1 MDMTAERA
9 QRVVAVDYGEARMGL
24 AGTDALGLL
33 AHPIQ
38 TIPARPWLVAAEK
51 IAEVVAARGAG
62 TVVIGLPVRMDG
74 TEGTVAAKVR
84 RFAAELAQQLPAGVE
99 IVFQDEYGSTMAAAE
114 QLRVSGRRSRSH
126 RPVIDQAAAVVI
138 LEEWL
143 AARGGAVGGI

>member
-1 MDMTAERA
+1 
-9 QRVVAVDYGEARMGL
+9 MGL
-24 AGTDALGLL
+24 AGTDALGVM

-51 IAEVVAARGAG
+51 IAEVVTGRGAD

-84 RFAAELAQQLPAGVE
+84 RFAAELARQLPTGVE
-99 IVFQDEYGSTMAAAE
+99 ITFQDEYGSTMAAAE
-114 QLRVSGRRSRSH
+114 QLRVAGRRSRSH
-126 RPVIDQAAAVVI
+126 RPVIDQVAAVVI

-143 AARGGAVGGI
+143 ASRGGLADGGEYR

>member
-62 TVVIGLPVRMDG
+62 TVVMGLPVRMDG

-84 RFAAELAQQLPAGVE
+84 RFAAELAQQLPAGVG

-138 LEEWL
+138 LEEWM
-143 AARGGAVGGI
+143 AARDGAVGGI

>member
-1 MDMTAERA
+1 MTAERA

-62 TVVIGLPVRMDG
+62 TVVMGLPVRMDG

-84 RFAAELAQQLPAGVE
+84 RFAAELAQQLPAGVG

-138 LEEWL
+138 LEEWM
-143 AARGGAVGGI
+143 AARDGAVGGI

>member
-51 IAEVVAARGAG
+51 IAEVVAERGAG

-84 RFAAELAQQLPAGVE
+84 RFAAELAQQLSAGVE

-138 LEEWL
+138 LEEWM
-143 AARGGAVGGI
+143 AARDGAPRGH

>member
-9 QRVVAVDYGEARMGL
+9 RRVVAVDYGEARMGL

-51 IAEVVAARGAG
+51 IAEVVAERGAG

-84 RFAAELAQQLPAGVE
+84 RFAAELAQQLPPGVE
-99 IVFQDEYGSTMAAAE
+99 IEFQDEYGSTMAAAE

-126 RPVIDQAAAVVI
+126 RPGIDQAAAVVI
-138 LEEWL
+138 LEDWM
-143 AARGGAVGGI
+143 AARGGTAGGD

>member
-1 MDMTAERA
+1 
-9 QRVVAVDYGEARMGL
+9 MGL

-84 RFAAELAQQLPAGVE
+84 RFAAELAPHLPAGVE

-138 LEEWL
+138 LEEWM
-143 AARGGAVGGI
+143 AARGGAVGGL

>member
-1 MDMTAERA
+1 MDTTAERA

-51 IAEVVAARGAG
+51 IAEVVAGRGAG
-62 TVVIGLPVRMDG
+62 IVVIGLPVRMDG

-84 RFAAELAQQLPAGVE
+84 RFAAELARQLPAGVE

-138 LEEWL
+138 LEEWM
-143 AARGGAVGGI
+143 AARGGAVGGL